1 MKKNWIPA
9 GAVFAACVL
18 YGPPAP
24 ALEVML
30 NAVQFPER
38 SSVEVPF
45 MGTPRA
51 PKATVTADVKFK
63 EGQAKVDMSWKRM
76 KPAVLYGQ
84 DVTSYALWA
93 VTRDGVVESLGELY
107 VRDDSGSSSYSTG
120 QKIFA
125 LMVTAETHA
134 LVEKPSE
141 LVIFTSGTVEG
152 AKNAPFKFSTFGPA
166 PRYGNESIAEFA
178 YQGKTPLDILQAQ
191 RAYELAE
198 RMKAE
203 EYEPGIMREAKQTLS
218 QATNLMAGDKK
229 AMLDYA
235 RRSVALSSEAMR
247 DTSRRIE
254 AKKLEELIAQRRAEM
269 AGLQERADAAEK
281 ARAAAEDAG
290 RKLEAEKA
298 AVFAA
303 MTLAQGDVTRL
314 GADRAALQAEMAA
327 LAAQKATL
335 EKEKA
340 ELEKQKT
347 DLMAAAE
354 GLKKE
359 KETLSQRLSGALSQ
373 VAETKQTARGYIVNL
388 PDILFDIGKA
398 SLKADAQNT
407 ISKLAGILIM
417 MPELNLRVEGHT
429 DNTGSDTL
437 NQKLSEDRAE
447 GVVLLLKTQGISA
460 SRQKSEGYGPR
471 RPAATNDTKEG
482 RAKNRRVEIVIAEG
496 EIKAAPGN

>member
-1 MKKNWIPA
+1 MKRTWIPA
-9 GAVFAACVL
+9 LALAAAGL
-18 YGPPAP
+18 LAAPPAR

-45 MGTPRA
+45 TGTPRA
-51 PKATVTADVKFK
+51 PKATVTADVRFK
-63 EGQAKVDMSWKRM
+63 EGQAKVEMSWKRM

-84 DVTSYALWA
+84 DITSYVLWA

-107 VRDDSGSSSYSTG
+107 VRDDSGSSSYSSG

-152 AKNAPFKFSTFGPA
+152 AKNAPFKFSSFGPA
-166 PRYGNESIAEFA
+166 PKYGNESIAEFA
-178 YQGKTPLDILQAQ
+178 YLGKTPLDILQAQ

-203 EYEPGIMREAKQTLS
+203 DYEPGIMREAKLTLS
-218 QATNLMAGDKK
+218 QATNLMSGDKK

-247 DTSRRIE
+247 DTARKIE

-269 AGLQERADAAEK
+269 AGLQQRADAAEK
-281 ARAAAEDAG
+281 ARAAAEEAG
-290 RKLEAEKA
+290 RKLETEKA
-298 AVFAA
+298 AVVAA
-303 MTLAQGDVTRL
+303 MSAAQGDVTRL
-314 GADRAALQAEMAA
+314 GAERSALQAEMAN
-327 LAAQKATL
+327 LAAQKSALEQQKATL
-335 EKEKA
+335 EQQKVVLEQQKA
-340 ELEKQKT
+340 ALEGQKATLEQQKATLEQQKTELEKQKT

-398 SLKADAQNT
+398 SLKPDAQNT
-407 ISKLAGILIM
+407 ISKS
-417 MPELNLRVEGHT
+417 R
-429 DNTGSDTL
+429 GS
-437 NQKLSEDRAE
+437 
-447 GVVLLLKTQGISA
+447 
-460 SRQKSEGYGPR
+460 
-471 RPAATNDTKEG
+471 
-482 RAKNRRVEIVIAEG
+482 
-496 EIKAAPGN
+496 